1 MFIQDRPGPTGT
13 WIGVASGR
21 CLDRPLKRGDRGA
34 RDEGEFEIKRTRK
47 FGETRELKVHRA
59 LFDLRNVTLG
69 KSYAFAKCTL
79 GQALFPPRVPQPMAE
94 CNQQFSFKLL

>member
-1 MFIQDRPGPTGT
+1 
-13 WIGVASGR
+13 
-21 CLDRPLKRGDRGA
+21 
-34 RDEGEFEIKRTRK
+34 
-47 FGETRELKVHRA
+47 HRA